1 MDNIEEVDF
10 TEQKEYN
17 VLQLT
22 GFSDSILGVSHE
34 AKPRAIYSLSK
45 IIDKIMKD
53 KDVGRNGAFKAFEL
67 EVRLPLLETEN
78 SPIYLNDV

>member
-1 MDNIEEVDF
+1 MDNIDDVDF

>member
-1 MDNIEEVDF
+1 MDNIEEVEF

-22 GFSDSILGVSHE
+22 GFLDSILGVSHE

-53 KDVGRNGAFKAFEL
+53 KDVDRNEAFKTFEL

-78 SPIYLNDV
+78 SPIYLNDI

>member
-1 MDNIEEVDF
+1 MDNIEEVEF

-22 GFSDSILGVSHE
+22 GFLDSILGVSHE

-53 KDVGRNGAFKAFEL
+53 KDVDRNGAFKTFEL

-78 SPIYLNDV
+78 SPIYLNDI

>member
-1 MDNIEEVDF
+1 MDSIEEVEF

-22 GFSDSILGVSHE
+22 EFSDSILGVSHE
-34 AKPRAIYSLSK
+34 ATPRAIYSLSK

-53 KDVGRNGAFKAFEL
+53 KDVDRNVAFKTFEL
-67 EVRLPLLETEN
+67 EVWRPLLETEN

>member
-1 MDNIEEVDF
+1 MDNIEEVEF

-22 GFSDSILGVSHE
+22 GFADTILGVSHE
-34 AKPRAIYSLSK
+34 SKPRAIYSLSK
-45 IIDKIMKD
+45 IIVKIMKD
-53 KDVGRNGAFKAFEL
+53 KDVDRNEAFKTFEL

-78 SPIYLNDV
+78 SPIYFNDI